1 MTASITATGL
11 TRRFGALTAVDSVY
25 LSIPAGTLYGFLG
38 RNGAGKTTLIRMLLG
53 LIRPTAGQV
62 SILGRRVDSRGGPS
76 GPWAEVGFLVDGSGL
91 YPELSPRDHLRL
103 AVIYRGVPPAACD
116 DVVERLD
123 LGRYLDVRSRALSQG
138 NQQRLGL
145 AMALVHRPRVLI
157 LDEPTI
163 GMDPAGMVEIR
174 ALLRD
179 LADTGATV
187 FMSTHIVSEI
197 ESVADEIG
205 IIHEARMIDQ
215 LSRARLDS
223 LGRPRLV
230 VDLPSPG
237 LAPRAQQTLRAAGM
251 EATSTGATLTILD
264 DRAVRRPEEVA
275 RLLVSA
281 GSPPRRLVVESD
293 SLETHFLTVTGGIR

>member
-1 MTASITATGL
+1 V
-11 TRRFGALTAVDSVY
+11 TRRFGPLTAVDSVD

-53 LIRPTAGQV
+53 LIRPTAGRV

-76 GPWAEVGFLVDGSGL
+76 GPWAEVGHLVGGAGL
-91 YPELSPRDHLRL
+91 YPELSARDHLRL
-103 AVIYRGVPPAACD
+103 AMVYRGVAATACD
-116 DVVERLD
+116 DIVERLD

-145 AMALVHRPRVLI
+145 AMALVHQPRVLI

-163 GMDPAGMVEIR
+163 GMDPAGIVEVR

-179 LADTGATV
+179 LADAGATV

-197 ESVADEIG
+197 EGVADEIG
-205 IIHEARMIDQ
+205 IIHEGRMIDE

-230 VDLPSPG
+230 VDLPDPE
-237 LAPRAQQTLRAAGM
+237 LAPRAQEGLRAAGI
-251 EATSTGATLTILD
+251 EATCAGATLTMVG
-264 DRAVRRPEEVA
+264 DRAVGRPEEVA

-281 GSPPRRLVVESD
+281 GSPPRRLVVETD
-293 SLETHFLTVTGGIR
+293 SLETHFLTMTGGIR

>member
-1 MTASITATGL
+1 VG
-11 TRRFGALTAVDSVY
+11 Y
-25 LSIPAGTLYGFLG
+25 L
-38 RNGAGKTTLIRMLLG
+38 
-53 LIRPTAGQV
+53 
-62 SILGRRVDSRGGPS
+62 
-76 GPWAEVGFLVDGSGL
+76 VGGSGL
-91 YPELSPRDHLRL
+91 YPELSARDHLRL
-103 AVIYRGVPPAACD
+103 ATIYRGVTATACD

-145 AMALVHRPRVLI
+145 AMALVHQPRVLI

-174 ALLRD
+174 ALLRA
-179 LADTGATV
+179 LADAGATV

-197 ESVADEIG
+197 EGVADEIG
-205 IIHEARMIDQ
+205 IIHEGRMIDE

-230 VDLPSPG
+230 VDLPSPE
-237 LAPRAQQTLRAAGM
+237 LAPQAQQHLRAANI
-251 EATSTGATLTILD
+251 EATSAGATLTMVD

-281 GSPPRRLVVESD
+281 GSPPRRLVVETD
-293 SLETHFLTVTGGIR
+293 SLETHFLNVTGGLR

>member
-1 MTASITATGL
+1 MTASITATGV
-11 TRRFGALTAVDSVY
+11 TRRFGALTAVDSVD
-25 LSIPAGTLYGFLG
+25 LSILPGTLYGFLG

-62 SILGRRVDSRGGPS
+62 CILGRRVDSRGGAS
-76 GPWAEVGFLVDGSGL
+76 GPWAEVGYLVDGSGL
-91 YPELSPRDHLRL
+91 YPELSARDHLRL
-103 AVIYRGVPPAACD
+103 ATTYRRIPATACD

-123 LGRYLDVRSRALSQG
+123 LRRYLDVRSRALSQG
-138 NQQRLGL
+138 NQQRLRL
-145 AMALVHRPRVLI
+145 ALALAHRPRVLI

-197 ESVADEIG
+197 ESVADEVG

-230 VDLPSPG
+230 VDLPSPE
-237 LAPRAQQTLRAAGM
+237 LAPRAQQSLRAAGI
-251 EATSTGATLTILD
+251 EATSTGTTLTMVD
-264 DRAVRRPEEVA
+264 ARAVSRPEEVA
-275 RLLVSA
+275 SLLVSA
-281 GSPPRRLVVESD
+281 GSPPRRLVVETD
-293 SLETHFLTVTGGIR
+293 SLETHFLTVTGGTR

>member
-11 TRRFGALTAVDSVY
+11 TRRFGALTAVDSVD

-76 GPWAEVGFLVDGSGL
+76 GPRAEVGFLVDGSGL

-138 NQQRLGL
+138 NQQRLRL

-237 LAPRAQQTLRAAGM
+237 LAPRAQQRLRAAGM
-251 EATSTGATLTILD
+251 ETTSTGATLTILD